1 MSVDDQDQRLI
12 AIKTSQSIT
21 LVLFKDTEFQ
31 EHIKL
36 PLEHPLFEESII
48 SYFTFKKV
56 TFNTKSPPTMVIGFR
71 SGLVAHVG
79 CNSKKVLGL
88 YNHDDKNKAPYTHKN
103 QPVSFITAVPETNG
117 DEVLVLFADSTIM
130 KYQLSLKSSNTP
142 FIEKIKRFEQKTNFQ
157 EHLNRFKYNQKKK
170 STWSYGS
177 LLNNTS
183 PEFRLFYA
191 HNDSFPLEN
200 PLSYW
205 KFNHRTITAIA
216 VQRHESFSRTLF
228 NDKNIKEATVFAFV
242 SLDGFL
248 VIYEYYKMTP
258 KLSYKTSFGG
268 INSLVFSENCE
279 LVAMGGQD
287 DCITVLDLKTKQTLR
302 CEGHKSFVTR
312 VIFQTIPYRKIIDQN
327 LAGKVTK
334 QTSQENDEAS
344 ACKIIRIIG
353 GSMDGS
359 LSFFEFDKNIF
370 KPSKEETF
378 EEREGIWR
386 LTQEKLTDSIKL
398 KPTSIHSSEY
408 AIGWIEIL
416 ENMLFKSDYSGGV
429 SVYIIKDLAIN
440 KEAKGLLPLK
450 KRRSTKDFESESSM
464 NHSQFREEAWLKM
477 KKEKNA
483 RPVDEEDVEAGSE
496 ERIRS
501 FGEGDD
507 TSASSPSLK
516 RARMKASLLNR
527 KKDGNEQNGSQ

>member
-1 MSVDDQDQRLI
+1 MSVDDQDHRLI

-31 EHIKL
+31 EHKKL

-48 SYFTFKKV
+48 SYFTFKKE
-56 TFNTKSPPTMVIGFR
+56 TFNTKSPPSMVVGFKN
-71 SGLVAHVG
+71 GLVAHVG
-79 CNSKKVLGL
+79 CNNKKVLGF
-88 YNHDDKNKAPYTHKN
+88 YNHDDKNKAAYTHKN
-103 QPVSFITAVPETNG
+103 QLVSFIAAVPETNG
-117 DEVLVLFADSTIM
+117 NEVLVLFADSTIM

-170 STWSYGS
+170 NTWSYGS
-177 LLNNTS
+177 LLNNNS

-205 KFNHRTITAIA
+205 KFNHRTITALA

-312 VIFQTIPYRKIIDQN
+312 VIFQTIPYRKVIDQH
-327 LAGKVTK
+327 LVDKITK
-334 QTSQENDEAS
+334 KTSQENKEA
-344 ACKIIRIIG
+344 CEIIRIIG

-359 LSFFEFDKNIF
+359 LSFFEFNKNVF
-370 KPSKEETF
+370 KPDREETF
-378 EEREGIWR
+378 EEREGIWK
-386 LTQEKLTDSIKL
+386 LTQEKLTNSIKL
-398 KPTSIHSSEY
+398 KPISIHRSEY

-416 ENMLFKSDYSGGV
+416 ENMLFKSDCSGGV
-429 SVYIIKDLAIN
+429 SVYIIKDLAAN
-440 KEAKGLLPLK
+440 KDLKELLPLK
-450 KRRSTKDFESESSM
+450 KRKSTKEFEPENSM
-464 NHSQFREEAWLKM
+464 NQSQFREEAWLKM
-477 KKEKNA
+477 KKDQNS
-483 RPVDEEDVEAGSE
+483 RPIREENVEADIGDRMRNFEED
-496 ERIRS
+496 
-501 FGEGDD
+501 DD
-507 TSASSPSLK
+507 ANANSPSST
-516 RARMKASLLNR
+516 RARMKASLLNK
-527 KKDGNEQNGSQ
+527 KKDADEQNFSQ